1 MVFPAFFADAP
12 AIRLRDPL
20 AGFLGSAEDGVMTY
34 RFADAVRLC
43 GHSCPVVAGAW
54 LMVLAGLEWLYGDD
68 LPERGGIEVHMRD
81 GVGQGTTGVVASVAT
96 LLTGAAAEGGFHGI
110 GAGRLFA
117 RRGLLRFEAP
127 IDGVMA
133 LRRRDNGAG
142 VVLDIDTGH
151 VPHDPAMAELMPRAV
166 AGRAEPAEL
175 ARFAALFQDRV
186 RRMLAA
192 ADDPKLVHLYDWP
205 AA

>member
-34 RFADAVRLC
+34 RYADAVGLC

-81 GVGQGTTGVVASVAT
+81 GVGQGIRLVGQFGDGHQRLDRFPAAPPAQQHP
-96 LLTGAAAEGGFHGI
+96 AAAQ
-110 GAGRLFA
+110 RQ
-117 RRGLLRFEAP
+117 
-127 IDGVMA
+127 
-133 LRRRDNGAG
+133 
-142 VVLDIDTGH
+142 GH
-151 VPHDPAMAELMPRAV
+151 VQQP
-166 AGRAEPAEL
+166 
-175 ARFAALFQDRV
+175 
-186 RRMLAA
+186 
-192 ADDPKLVHLYDWP
+192 P
-205 AA
+205 AAGLADHQPVGQVG